1 MVETEGFVLF
11 RRHLLPVGAGCFKQI
26 ECADDIGL
34 DKLACRTDRAV
45 DMAFRR
51 QVHHGIGPVLCEYA
65 VEFGA
70 VANVHLLESIAGIIG
85 NVGQRFEI
93 ARVGQ
98 FVEVDDGILGVLND
112 MADNGRADKAR
123 AAGNED
129 GFFVC
134 GLHLIP
140 ISVGVA
146 ADPTPRILHHLR
158 KAAFGFPTCLLFGM
172 GRVGKGTRQ
181 VSGASGLDLIG
192 NI

>member
-1 MVETEGFVLF
+1 MTF
-11 RRHLLPVGAGCFKQI
+11 RS
-26 ECADDIGL
+26 
-34 DKLACRTDRAV
+34 
-45 DMAFRR
+45 
-51 QVHHGIGPVLCEYA
+51 QVHHGIRLVLCEYA

-70 VANVHLLESIAGIIG
+70 VANVHLLKSVAGIIG

-146 ADPTPRILHHLR
+146 ADPTPRIFHHLLQ
-158 KAAFGFPTCLLFGM
+158 AAFGFPAGLLFGM

>member
-1 MVETEGFVLF
+1 MT
-11 RRHLLPVGAGCFKQI
+11 
-26 ECADDIGL
+26 
-34 DKLACRTDRAV
+34 
-45 DMAFRR
+45 FRR
-51 QVHHGIGPVLCEYA
+51 QVHHGIRPVLCEYA

-70 VANVHLLESIAGIIG
+70 VANIHLFKSIAGIIG
-85 NVGQRFEI
+85 YLGQRFQI
-93 ARVGQ
+93 AGISQ
-98 FVEVDDGILGVLND
+98 LIDIDDSVPGVSDN
-112 MADNGRADKAR
+112 MADNGRTDKAR

-146 ADPTPRILHHLR
+146 ADPTPRILHHLFQT
-158 KAAFGFPTCLLFGM
+158 AFGFPAGLLFGM

-181 VSGASGLDLIG
+181 VAGATGLDLIG

>member
-1 MVETEGFVLF
+1 
-11 RRHLLPVGAGCFKQI
+11 
-26 ECADDIGL
+26 
-34 DKLACRTDRAV
+34 
-45 DMAFRR
+45 MAFRR

-98 FVEVDDGILGVLND
+98 FVEVDDGILGVSDN
-112 MADNGRADKAR
+112 MTDNGRADKAR
-123 AAGNED
+123 TAGNED

-134 GLHLIP
+134 GLHLVP
-140 ISVGVA
+140 VSVGVA
-146 ADPTPRILHHLR
+146 ADPTPRILHHLFQT
-158 KAAFGFPTCLLFGM
+158 AFGFPARLLFGM

>member
-1 MVETEGFVLF
+1 M
-11 RRHLLPVGAGCFKQI
+11 
-26 ECADDIGL
+26 
-34 DKLACRTDRAV
+34 
-45 DMAFRR
+45 
-51 QVHHGIGPVLCEYA
+51 HHRIWPVLREYA

-70 VANVHLLESIAGIIG
+70 VADIHLLKSIAGIIG

-98 FVEVDDGILGVLND
+98 FVEVDDGILGVSDN
-112 MADNGRADKAR
+112 MTDNGRTDKAR
-123 AAGNED
+123 TAGNKD

-146 ADPTPRILHHLR
+146 ADPTPRIFHHLLQ
-158 KAAFGFPTCLLFGM
+158 AAFGFPAGLLFGM

>member
-1 MVETEGFVLF
+1 
-11 RRHLLPVGAGCFKQI
+11 
-26 ECADDIGL
+26 
-34 DKLACRTDRAV
+34 
-45 DMAFRR
+45 MAFRR